1 MEKSKV
7 YFIKEVSPEN
17 VVHAYEALGVE
28 LKGNVAVKLHS
39 GEPGNQN
46 FLRPDFMKPAVDRV
60 GGTIVECNTAYDG
73 QRDTTDAHRKTM
85 QLHGWVEIADVDI
98 MDAEG
103 EMTIPVVGGKHLD
116 KNYVGK
122 TFPEYDSML
131 VLSHFK
137 GHPRRCCIPAAA

>member
-103 EMTIPVVGGKHLD
+103 EMTIPV
-116 KNYVGK
+116 
-122 TFPEYDSML
+122 F
-131 VLSHFK
+131 
-137 GHPRRCCIPAAA
+137 RRQAP

>member
-73 QRDTTDAHRKTM
+73 QRDTTDAHRRPCSCTAGSRS
-85 QLHGWVEIADVDI
+85 L
-98 MDAEG
+98 
-103 EMTIPVVGGKHLD
+103 
-116 KNYVGK
+116 
-122 TFPEYDSML
+122 ML
-131 VLSHFK
+131 TSWM
-137 GHPRRCCIPAAA
+137 PRAK